1 MQRQMFRCFP
11 CEQRRCAP
19 WREKAHFRLERKAG
33 GGQNEERMKD
43 DFPEIDGGYR
53 AVARIG
59 RGAHGEV
66 FLAEGPE
73 GRVALKVCAKPAEPE
88 RLADWE
94 REKRG
99 WMLFAGIPRHPGL
112 VRVFKTG
119 ETADGGAF
127 WVAMELAD
135 PEPGG
140 EAERGTWRPRTLAS
154 EVSAE
159 VALPLGRCLEIGE
172 RLAGALEHLQRH
184 HLLHRDVKPGNVL
197 FVKGCPVIADAGLVV
212 DEREAGSLV
221 GTPGYVPPEHHGTR
235 QGDVF
240 SLGRTLW
247 RTGTGRAP
255 EEAGFAPCAEAD
267 TTDPD
272 FWRFLAIVGK
282 ATHPVAS
289 RRYRSAKAIRKDLA
303 RLRRRHA
310 ARRWRWPKIAAA
322 VLLLAILAPAVWN
335 WTPFRLWWLQGQEW
349 RDHMPP
355 PFPYSLLRPL
365 LVSRDAPPEPD
376 GRLPSQDA
384 VTQGML
390 DDIRKMQEEFAREQ
404 EELNRS
410 LATSRAGEDGGE
422 EECP

>member
-1 MQRQMFRCFP
+1 M
-11 CEQRRCAP
+11 
-19 WREKAHFRLERKAG
+19 
-33 GGQNEERMKD
+33 NEEMAGMVCGR
-43 DFPEIDGGYR
+43 YR

-66 FLAEGPE
+66 YLAEGPE
-73 GRVALKVCAKPAEPE
+73 GRVALKVCARPVEAGRAAE
-88 RLADWE
+88 WE

-99 WMLFAGIPRHPGL
+99 WRLFAGIPPHPGL
-112 VRVFKTG
+112 VKVYGTG

-140 EAERGTWRPRTLAS
+140 AEARDGTWRPRTLAS
-154 EVSAE
+154 LAEAE
-159 VALPLGRCLEIGE
+159 VALELGKCLEIGE

-197 FVKGCPVIADAGLVV
+197 FARGRPVIADAGLVA

-247 RTGTGRAP
+247 RLGTGRAP

-267 TTDPD
+267 TADPD

-282 ATHPVAS
+282 ATHPS
-289 RRYRSAKAIRKDLA
+289 PERRYRSAKAMRKDLA
-303 RLRRRHA
+303 RLRRRRA
-310 ARRWRWPKIAAA
+310 ARRWRWGKIAAA
-322 VLLLAILAPAVWN
+322 ALAAAVLAPAAWN
-335 WTPFRLWWLQGQEW
+335 WVPFRAWWMQGREW
-349 RDHMPP
+349 RDHMPL
-355 PFPYSLLRPL
+355 PFPYSLVRPL
-365 LVSRDAPPEPD
+365 MVSREAPAEPD
-376 GRLPSQDA
+376 GRLPSIA
-384 VTQGML
+384 NL
-390 DDIRKMQEEFAREQ
+390 WEENLRKSKTELEKARAYAEEVLRKRREEEKILKEEFLRREREEEEFLRKVREEEEARE
-404 EELNRS
+404 
-410 LATSRAGEDGGE
+410 
-422 EECP
+422 